1 MLFYESLFSSL
12 NDSYVYFS
20 LQGIYNNSKGGKS
33 MDQVKIGKFIAKC
46 RKEKNMTQAELA
58 EKLNIT
64 DRAISKWETGK
75 GMPDS
80 SIMLDLCNELNIT
93 VNELLSGEMIKME
106 NYDKMAEENFI
117 KLQKEKEDSDKR
129 LLFSE
134 TIIGTIITVS
144 FLLMIF
150 LSIFA
155 IENII
160 WKVTTMVIGIV
171 IFIIGTGFCLL
182 IEQRAGYYQ
191 CDKCKYKYIPSYKQ
205 VLFAMHSGR
214 TRYMRCPKCHKKTWN
229 KKVID

>member
-1 MLFYESLFSSL
+1 
-12 NDSYVYFS
+12 
-20 LQGIYNNSKGGKS
+20 
-33 MDQVKIGKFIAKC
+33 MDQVKIGKFIAHC

-80 SIMLDLCNELNIT
+80 SIMLELCDELDIS
-93 VNELLSGEMIKME
+93 VNELLSGEMIRMD
-106 NYDKMAEENFI
+106 NYNKVAEENFI
-117 KLQKEKEDSDKR
+117 KFQKEKEDSDKR
-129 LLFSE
+129 LLFTE
-134 TIIGTIITVS
+134 IIIGSIVTIS

-155 IENII
+155 IENIV
-160 WKVTTMVIGIV
+160 WKTITIIVGIL
-171 IFIIGTGFCLL
+171 IFIIGIGCSLL
-182 IEQRAGYYQ
+182 IEQKAGYYQ
-191 CDKCKYKYIPSYKQ
+191 CDNCKYKYIPTYKQ

-214 TRYMRCPKCHKKTWN
+214 TRYMKCPKCHKKTWN

>member
-1 MLFYESLFSSL
+1 MNQL
-12 NDSYVYFS
+12 
-20 LQGIYNNSKGGKS
+20 
-33 MDQVKIGKFIAKC
+33 KIGKFIAKC
-46 RKEKNMTQAELA
+46 RKMKNMTQADLA
-58 EKLNIT
+58 EKLNII

-80 SIMLDLCNELNIT
+80 SIMLDLCDELSIT

-106 NYDKMAEENFI
+106 DHDKKAEENLV

-129 LLFSE
+129 LLFTEIILGSIV
-134 TIIGTIITVS
+134 TIS
-144 FLLMIF
+144 FLLIIF

-155 IENII
+155 IDNTI
-160 WKVTTMVIGIV
+160 WKITSIVIGFI
-171 IFIIGTGFCLL
+171 IFIIGISNCLL
-182 IEQRAGYYQ
+182 IEQKAGYYQ
-191 CDKCKYKYIPSYKQ
+191 CNNCKYKYIPTYKQ

>member
-1 MLFYESLFSSL
+1 MNQL
-12 NDSYVYFS
+12 
-20 LQGIYNNSKGGKS
+20 
-33 MDQVKIGKFIAKC
+33 KIGKFIAKC
-46 RKEKNMTQAELA
+46 RKMKNMTQADLA

-80 SIMLDLCNELNIT
+80 SIMLDLCDELSIT
-93 VNELLSGEMIKME
+93 VNELLSGEIIKME
-106 NYDKMAEENFI
+106 DHDKKAEENLV

-129 LLFSE
+129 LLFTE
-134 TIIGTIITVS
+134 TIMGSIVTIS
-144 FLLMIF
+144 FLLILF

-160 WKVTTMVIGIV
+160 WKIISIV
-171 IFIIGTGFCLL
+171 VGFAIFIIGISNCLL
-182 IEQRAGYYQ
+182 IEQKAGYYQ
-191 CDKCKYKYIPSYKQ
+191 CNNCKYKYIPTYKQ

-214 TRYMRCPKCHKKTWN
+214 TRYMRCQKCNKKTWN

>member
-1 MLFYESLFSSL
+1 MNQL
-12 NDSYVYFS
+12 
-20 LQGIYNNSKGGKS
+20 
-33 MDQVKIGKFIAKC
+33 KIGKFIAKC
-46 RKEKNMTQAELA
+46 RKMKNMTQADLA

-80 SIMLDLCNELNIT
+80 SIMLDLCNELSIT
-93 VNELLSGEMIKME
+93 VNELLSGEKIRRE
-106 NYDKMAEENFI
+106 DNDKKTEENLV

-129 LLFSE
+129 LLFTE
-134 TIIGTIITVS
+134 TIMGSIVTIS
-144 FLLMIF
+144 FLLIIF

-155 IENII
+155 IDNTI
-160 WKVTTMVIGIV
+160 WKIISIVIGFI
-171 IFIIGTGFCLL
+171 IFIIGIGNCLL

-191 CDKCKYKYIPSYKQ
+191 CNNCKYKYIPTYKQ

>member
-1 MLFYESLFSSL
+1 
-12 NDSYVYFS
+12 
-20 LQGIYNNSKGGKS
+20 

-106 NYDKMAEENFI
+106 NYDRKAEENFI

-129 LLFSE
+129 LLFTE
-134 TIIGTIITVS
+134 TIIGS
-144 FLLMIF
+144 FDDCY
-150 LSIFA
+150 
-155 IENII
+155 
-160 WKVTTMVIGIV
+160 V
-171 IFIIGTGFCLL
+171 
-182 IEQRAGYYQ
+182 
-191 CDKCKYKYIPSYKQ
+191 
-205 VLFAMHSGR
+205 
-214 TRYMRCPKCHKKTWN
+214 
-229 KKVID
+229 

>member
-1 MLFYESLFSSL
+1 MNQL
-12 NDSYVYFS
+12 
-20 LQGIYNNSKGGKS
+20 
-33 MDQVKIGKFIAKC
+33 KIGKFIAKC
-46 RKEKNMTQAELA
+46 RKMKNMTQADLA

-80 SIMLDLCNELNIT
+80 SIMIDLCDELSIT

-106 NYDKMAEENFI
+106 DHDKKVEENLI

-129 LLFSE
+129 LLFTE
-134 TIIGTIITVS
+134 TILGSIVTKS
-144 FLLMIF
+144 FLLIIF

-155 IENII
+155 IDNTI
-160 WKVTTMVIGIV
+160 WKITSIVIGFI
-171 IFIIGTGFCLL
+171 IFIIGINNCLL
-182 IEQRAGYYQ
+182 IEQKAGYYQ
-191 CDKCKYKYIPSYKQ
+191 CNNCKYKYKYIPTYKQ
-205 VLFAMHSGR
+205 VLFAMHTGR

>member
-1 MLFYESLFSSL
+1 
-12 NDSYVYFS
+12 
-20 LQGIYNNSKGGKS
+20 
-33 MDQVKIGKFIAKC
+33 MDQVKIGKFIAHC

-80 SIMLDLCNELNIT
+80 SIMLELCDELDIS
-93 VNELLSGEMIKME
+93 VNELLSGEMIRMD
-106 NYDKMAEENFI
+106 NYNKVAEENFV
-117 KLQKEKEDSDKR
+117 KFQKEKEDSDKR
-129 LLFSE
+129 LLFTE
-134 TIIGTIITVS
+134 IIIGSIVTIS

-155 IENII
+155 IENIV
-160 WKVTTMVIGIV
+160 WKTITIIVGIV
-171 IFIIGTGFCLL
+171 IFIIGIGCSLL
-182 IEQRAGYYQ
+182 IEQKAGYYQ
-191 CDKCKYKYIPSYKQ
+191 CDNCKYKYIPTYKQ

-214 TRYMRCPKCHKKTWN
+214 TRYMKCPKCHKKTWN